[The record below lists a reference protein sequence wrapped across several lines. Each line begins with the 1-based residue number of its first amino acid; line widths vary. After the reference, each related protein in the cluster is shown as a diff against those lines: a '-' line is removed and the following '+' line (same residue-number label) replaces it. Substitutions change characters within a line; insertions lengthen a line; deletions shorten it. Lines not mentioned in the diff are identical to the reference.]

1 MVPSLIDIYQE
12 LGWTTFPLISRGK
25 RPLKGSSWQSLQTEK
40 PESDL
45 LDSWKRKI
53 EREDLNV
60 GLVTGKLSNLFV
72 VDFDYQ
78 HGGDTTLGKLISD
91 GHLNVDMPNVKTPH
105 GIHFYFRFPEEE
117 LRNTAGRAPGLDT
130 RGEGG
135 YVVTAP
141 SKLDDGEY
149 LWLSEI
155 DSSIALPEVPEGLL
169 ELLRQPA
176 VPIIKGIANYGTVLF
191 EGVQHGSRNAT
202 ATMLAGHFFNKGIPA
217 NEVLWI
223 LGEWNKHNDPPIGEA
238 PGDDPHELE
247 NIIDNIKSA
256 ETHKRITAKPSHS
269 QVEYKIPENI
279 PILSEYVRLTS
290 AAIPAPKAYHV
301 LCCLSLLSNLL
312 TENVCLHL
320 KSGPIFPNLYTMLLA
335 DTTWTYKTTS
345 MAKMLGI
352 LDKVYP
358 DSLIGSG
365 GSPEGLFYAL
375 SERSGRS
382 SLFWKDEAVGFFYEA
397 GQKNYMAGMLDSLT
411 KFYDC
416 QSEARVLAGDQR
428 QNQTVRTI
436 YIRDPRLSLMVGGT
450 LTRFFDVINEDRIMD
465 GFLPRFLFSVKEGSA
480 ANLRPLEVATP
491 SYNRDADLLLQ
502 NVMAMYLVR
511 ERELTTEQSVL
522 DMHKEYMMELVTSE
536 YATFAGR
543 DFGGVY
549 NRLAI
554 SVLKVAIIL
563 ACVEQKKRVK
573 LKMKHLDNAILLAQ
587 DWKQS
592 VDYIIKTVGK
602 PAKERQYD
610 KVLEFLLDNGG
621 TTTQATLMKVF
632 HLENRDIKRVIETLL
647 QREMIQTNGRLV
659 TLR

>member
-1 MVPSLIDIYQE
+1 MASSLIDIYQE

-25 RPLKGSSWQSLQTEK
+25 RPLKGSSWESLQTEK

-45 LDSWKRKI
+45 VDSWKRKI
-53 EREDLNV
+53 VREDLNI
-60 GLVTGKLSNLFV
+60 GLITGKLSNLFV
-72 VDFDYQ
+72 VDFDYEY
-78 HGGDTTLGKLISD
+78 GGDITLGKLIDEGIISE
-91 GHLNVDMPNVKTPH
+91 DMPSVKTPH
-105 GIHFYFRFPEEE
+105 GRHFYFKFPEHEE
-117 LRNTAGRAPGLDT
+117 LRNTAKRAPGLDT

-135 YVVTAP
+135 YVVSAP

-149 LWLSEI
+149 TWVTEI
-155 DSSIALPEVPEGLL
+155 SSFIELPEVPEGLVD
-169 ELLRQPA
+169 LLKKSQQ
-176 VPIIKGIANYGTVLF
+176 VPTVGGVPEYSSLL
-191 EGVQHGSRNAT
+191 EGVGQGQRNNT
-202 ATMLAGHFFNKGIPA
+202 AAMLAGHFLNKGISSP
-217 NEVLWI
+217 EVLAI
-223 LGEWNKHNDPPIGEA
+223 ISSWNDKNDPPLGRT
-238 PGDDPHELE
+238 ELE
-247 NIIDNIKSA
+247 TVVSNIRAKEI
-256 ETHKRITAKPSHS
+256 TKRIDSKPS
-269 QVEYKIPENI
+269 QIEYKIPEDI
-279 PILSEYVRLTS
+279 PIISEYVRLTS

-301 LCCLSLLSNLL
+301 LCCLSLLSTLL
-312 TENVCLHL
+312 AENVCLHL

-358 DSLIGSG
+358 DALIGSG

-397 GQKNYMAGMLDSLT
+397 GQKNYMAGMLESLT

-450 LTRFFDVINEDRIMD
+450 LTRFFDVIDEDRIMD

-480 ANLRPLEVATP
+480 ANMRSLEIATP
-491 SYNRDADLLLQ
+491 TYNRDADLLLQ
-502 NVMAMYLVR
+502 NIMGMYLCR
-511 ERELTTEQSVL
+511 ERELTTEQAVL
-522 DMHKEYMMELVTSE
+522 DAHKDYMMEVVTSE

-554 SVLKVAIIL
+554 SVLKVAMIL
-563 ACVEQKKRVK
+563 ACLDGKKKVK
-573 LKMKHLDNAILLAQ
+573 LKMKHLENAILLSH

-592 VDYIIKTVGK
+592 VDYIVKTVGK
-602 PAKERQYD
+602 PAKERLYD
-610 KVLEFLLDNGG
+610 KVLEFILDNGG

-647 QREMIQTNGRLV
+647 QREMIYTNGRLV
-659 TLR
+659 SLR